1 VKGISP
7 IATLSFFIFYKKDS
21 FEKTTFILPLITNQF
36 VMSYKL
42 KSLQLTFFQTL
53 SNATRRIHDLIM
65 ILKTALISERF
76 NEDVSPPYIITLQI
90 TRHFYFAPF
99 VMILF
104 C

>member
-1 VKGISP
+1 
-7 IATLSFFIFYKKDS
+7 
-21 FEKTTFILPLITNQF
+21 
-36 VMSYKL
+36 M
-42 KSLQLTFFQTL
+42 
-53 SNATRRIHDLIM
+53 M

-76 NEDVSPPYIITLQI
+76 NEDISLPYNITLQI

>member
-1 VKGISP
+1 
-7 IATLSFFIFYKKDS
+7 
-21 FEKTTFILPLITNQF
+21 
-36 VMSYKL
+36 MSYKL

-53 SNATRRIHDLIM
+53 SNAIRRIHDLMM

-76 NEDVSPPYIITLQI
+76 NEDISLPYNITLQI